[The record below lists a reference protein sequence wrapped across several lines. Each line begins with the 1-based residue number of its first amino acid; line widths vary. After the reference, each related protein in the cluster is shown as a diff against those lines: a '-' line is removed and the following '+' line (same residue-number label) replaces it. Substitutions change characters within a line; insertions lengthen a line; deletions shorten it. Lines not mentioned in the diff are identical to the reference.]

1 MSMGFAVSERPF
13 CDGIPNPLNW
23 GTSVSL

>member
-1 MSMGFAVSERPF
+1 MGFAVSERPF